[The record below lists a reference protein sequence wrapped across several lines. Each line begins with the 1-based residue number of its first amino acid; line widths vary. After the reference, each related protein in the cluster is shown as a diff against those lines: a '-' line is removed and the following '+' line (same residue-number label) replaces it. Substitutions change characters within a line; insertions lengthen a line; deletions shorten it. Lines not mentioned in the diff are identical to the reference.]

1 MRFAFGFIPAPC
13 ARLAACAALLCTAMA
28 PAAAPLTP
36 PPAPSAPDPLPPPS
50 AIAALPV
57 ALSLDDD
64 HENRWVPF
72 TLTPGNQILFTAL
85 LNGQAVTAILD
96 TGVSVSVLAHAAADR
111 ARFPVKA
118 GGHASAIGGT
128 VDIGT
133 TPLTSLAFGAVQRR
147 GGNITVTA
155 LPAIATGSAQAVDM
169 LIGHDLLDSYAL
181 DIDFDQ
187 KRFRLLPSGRL
198 PFQGESA
205 PLSISRRLGVYVSS
219 ATIGGERLQP
229 MIVDSGDGA
238 SITVSQASWQ
248 ATRPAPDTRTTTAIA
263 FGLGGPII
271 SDLAVMPSLG
281 LGQLTARDV
290 EVRIEPSGGF
300 SQSVGVAGRIGTGLL
315 QRYRVLLDP
324 RAGRMVFGPASQS
337 NAATMRSTSGVLVQV
352 ESDRLRVIHVMR
364 GGPAAAAGW
373 QVGDVICAIDGQ
385 PIPSGYARSPLAH
398 WSVDTPGKTVTLGM
412 CDGSRRR
419 LTLRHFY

>member
-1 MRFAFGFIPAPC
+1 MRFAFRF
-13 ARLAACAALLCTAMA
+13 ARACCPTLAGCVALLCTGMA
-28 PAAAPLTP
+28 PAPPLPAAL
-36 PPAPSAPDPLPPPS
+36 PLPPPS
-50 AIAALPV
+50 AIAVLPV

-64 HENRWVPF
+64 HETRWVPF

-85 LNGQAVTAILD
+85 LNGRQVTAVLD
-96 TGVSVSVLAHAAADR
+96 TGVSVSVLARASADR
-111 ARFPVKA
+111 ARFPVTA
-118 GGHASAIGGT
+118 GGHARAIGGT

-133 TPLTSLAFGAVQRR
+133 TPLTSLAFGALQRR
-147 GGNITVTA
+147 GGSITVTA
-155 LPAIATGSAQAVDM
+155 LPAMATGSAQAVDM
-169 LIGHDLLDSYAL
+169 LIGHDLLDAYAL
-181 DIDFDQ
+181 DIDFDL

-205 PLSISRRLGVYVSS
+205 PLSISRRLGVYVTS
-219 ATIGGERLQP
+219 ATIAGERLQP

-248 ATRPAPDTRTTTAIA
+248 ATRPLPETRTTTAIA
-263 FGLGGPII
+263 FGLAGPIV
-271 SDLAVMPSLG
+271 SDLAVMPALD

-324 RAGRMVFGPASQS
+324 RAGRMVFGRASQS
-337 NAATMRSTSGVLVQV
+337 NMGAMRSTSGVLVRV
-352 ESDRLRVIHVMR
+352 ESGRLNVIHLMR

-373 QVGDVICAIDGQ
+373 HVGDLICAINGQ
-385 PIPSGYARSPLAH
+385 MIPDNYAKEPIAH

-412 CDGSRRR
+412 CDGATRQ
-419 LTLRHFY
+419 LTLRDFY